1 MNSMKLLPVA
11 LGLVLATTASAQSIR
26 TSLNIQDVFNTPAWE
41 RAFAGDFGVDSGVEP
56 GIPEDPRGLEVIG
69 EIRPLLQANSE
80 TSIQGALNILNSYFG
95 ERMTAGQTIPAFHA
109 QIAGMLNYQLSRT
122 TANPGLRARAQQEA
136 IGHFEEAIQ
145 QFPNFLRAH
154 KNLGDLYFRQDNATK
169 ALEHFL
175 QAIQLG
181 DKDPTP
187 MGLVGYIYYE
197 QGNLVSAENALKNA
211 LMVDPTV
218 REFRQV
224 LGQVLFNQERHTEA
238 AALFGEL
245 LAEDSSNAD
254 YWNLQANAFIAQDK
268 IDDAANNLEITRM
281 MGVANPQ
288 SLLLLGDVYMNKEM
302 TEDAT
307 LAYLDALEQGDD
319 SNFAGSIIQ
328 AAGTLNNFRSY
339 DNALMLLNGVD
350 AKFGEELSDEE
361 AIRALTLRS
370 EINLNMGNR
379 DEAAAALE
387 DIIARD
393 PYNGRALISLGRY
406 YAETQPSDDLDEA
419 AAARE
424 ISEAQ
429 QQAIIYYERV
439 QQLEDPRMA
448 AQGFVMEARLRVQRD
463 ELGQAVDLLEEGL
476 QIYALPNVQPYLDQV
491 RAAANARRGA

>member
-1 MNSMKLLPVA
+1 MKLLPVA
-11 LGLVLATTASAQSIR
+11 LGLVLATTASAQSIQ
-26 TSLNIQDVFNTPAWE
+26 TSLNMQEVFNTPAWE
-41 RAFAGDFGVDSGVEP
+41 RAFAGDLGVDPGIEP
-56 GIPEDPRGLEVIG
+56 GVPEDQRGREVLG
-69 EIRPLLQANSE
+69 EIRPLIQSQTASSMQA
-80 TSIQGALNILNSYFG
+80 AVNILNGYFG
-95 ERMTAGQTIPAFHA
+95 ERTAAGQEIPAFHA
-109 QIAGMLNYQLSRT
+109 NIAGALSYQISRMSN
-122 TANPGLRARAQQEA
+122 NPRIAQEA
-136 IGHFEEAIQ
+136 IGHFEEAVR
-145 QFPNFLRAH
+145 QFPNYRSAH
-154 KNLGDLYFRQDNATK
+154 KNLGDLYFRQDNKQK

-175 QAIQLG
+175 RAIQLG
-181 DKDPTP
+181 EKDATP
-187 MGLVGYIYYE
+187 MGLIGYMYYE
-197 QGNLVSAENALKNA
+197 MGNLVAAENALKNA
-211 LMVDPTV
+211 LMADPTV
-218 REFRQV
+218 KEFRQV
-224 LGQVLFNQERHTEA
+224 LGQVLYNQERYTEA